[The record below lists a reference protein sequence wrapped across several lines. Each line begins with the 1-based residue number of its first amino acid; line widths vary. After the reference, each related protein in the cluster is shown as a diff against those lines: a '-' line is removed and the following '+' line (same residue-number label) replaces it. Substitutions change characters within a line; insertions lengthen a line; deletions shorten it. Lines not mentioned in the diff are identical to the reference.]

1 MEITNSGQ
9 GDSALK
15 RASDAAQA
23 AEAAAPG
30 PPAPEPAAATTPP
43 RPGEITPGTL
53 GVVFVHGIGSQLR
66 GETLLQWSGP
76 IVRAV
81 SGWAR
86 NTQGVIPA
94 DEADAVVRSEIDF
107 AGGSMPYVTV
117 RVPAVGAS
125 PGHGALEPQ
134 TWVMTE
140 AWWAQ
145 RVSPPPLGTMID
157 WCGPQ
162 GAVARIVER
171 IIAHLGGGG
180 SSSIG
185 ERIITALSKIGFGLF
200 VSTACTLLLL
210 LYAVAR
216 ALAAIVPIPA
226 IQQALTRIQL
236 DTLLTKWWG
245 EVYLLLDDPIQS
257 ANIRGRLNQMIT
269 ALREFGCERIAVI
282 AHSGGTIVSYMAL
295 SDPAY
300 DTRADTLITHGEA
313 IGMGRFIGADPRISG
328 QTLRLG
334 GGPTEPGRW
343 TDFWATHDPAP
354 CGQLPPEFTG
364 SDEAVV
370 DTPEWPG
377 NEHRRAV
384 RVWNRRSVLD
394 DHGTYWD
401 NDEEFVYPVLA
412 ELEAA
417 GRRAASSR
425 FRPSTLPGGDSW
437 VRRRWQRVAMLTLW
451 VRTLF
456 VVPLL
461 AAVGAFALGDVGM
474 VERLRDLVYGVVGAV
489 PGVADLANGAVAF
502 RLASPA
508 HEIVDAVGLLA
519 IGILVLAALV
529 HAALPI
535 GQSEVWPRGSWV
547 RYAVWVLDSAPAI
560 LVGAI
565 VLMGV
570 LAFGGWFR
578 GHGFDRRLPFL
589 VVGTVVALGLIVAV
603 VAWPR
608 SRAVVALHA
617 RAEQS
622 PASAAAGL
630 LFVVVALLLSIAY
643 ALIVDEGIRSWVAGA
658 LTAFVLFQALG
669 AVGKWRWRV
678 WDERER
684 EAFRA
689 RVAEPPGRGWPFV
702 QISLL
707 GASALLGGA
716 TILLD
721 WALGVTATV
730 VVVAV
735 LVVVSALRDAALR
748 ATPVQKEPARVPVP

>member
-1 MEITNSGQ
+1 MEITSSGQ

-23 AEAAAPG
+23 AGPVPG
-30 PPAPEPAAATTPP
+30 VPALEPAGEPKSQ
-43 RPGEITPGTL
+43 RPAEITPGTL
-53 GVVFVHGIGSQLR
+53 GIVFVHGIGSQLR
-66 GETLLQWSGP
+66 GETLLQWSSP

-81 SGWAR
+81 STWAR
-86 NTQGVIPA
+86 TSPGVIPG
-94 DEADAVVRSEIDF
+94 DEADVVVRSEVDF
-107 AGGSMPYVTV
+107 AGDSMPYVTV
-117 RVPAVGAS
+117 RVPGVEPAGGDGV
-125 PGHGALEPQ
+125 LEPQ

-157 WCGPQ
+157 WCGPE
-162 GAVARIVER
+162 GAVARVVER
-171 IIAHLGGGG
+171 IIAHLGGGQG
-180 SSSIG
+180 G
-185 ERIITALSKIGFGLF
+185 RFRDRIIDALSKIGFGLF
-200 VSTACTLLLL
+200 LSTACTLLLL

-216 ALAAIVPIPA
+216 ALAGVIPIPS
-226 IQQALTRIQL
+226 IQEALTKIQL

-257 ANIRGRLNQMIT
+257 ANIRGRLNQMIG

-300 DTRADTLITHGEA
+300 ETRADTLITHGEA
-313 IGMGRFIGADPRISG
+313 IGMGRFIAADPRLSG

-343 TDFWATHDPAP
+343 ADFWATHDPAP
-354 CGQLPPEFTG
+354 CGQLPPEFTQT
-364 SDEAVV
+364 DDAVV
-370 DTPEWPG
+370 DAPGWPG
-377 NEHRRAV
+377 NEDRRAV

-417 GRRAASSR
+417 GRPVAASR

-437 VRRRWQRVAMLTLW
+437 VRLRWQRVAMLTLW
-451 VRTLF
+451 IRTLF

-461 AAVGAFALGDVGM
+461 AAVGAFALGDVRM
-474 VERLRDLVYGVVGAV
+474 VDRLRDLAYGLVGAV
-489 PGVADLANGAVAF
+489 PGVGGAAEGIVGF

-508 HEIVDAVGLLA
+508 HEVVDAVGLLA
-519 IGILVLAALV
+519 IGMIVLAALV

-535 GQSEVWPRGSWV
+535 GQSGVWPRESWV
-547 RYAVWVLDSAPAI
+547 RSAVWVLDSAPGI
-560 LVGAI
+560 LVIA
-565 VLMGV
+565 VMLMGV

-589 VVGTVVALGLIVAV
+589 VVGTVVALGLVAV
-603 VAWPR
+603 ALAWPR
-608 SRAVVALHA
+608 SRPVEAIHA
-617 RAEQS
+617 RAERS
-622 PASAAAGL
+622 PAWVAAGL
-630 LFVVVALLLSIAY
+630 LFIVVAVILSIAY
-643 ALIVDEGIRSWVAGA
+643 ALIADEGIRSWVAGTVA
-658 LTAFVLFQALG
+658 AFVLFQALG
-669 AVGKWRWRV
+669 AVGRWRWRV

-689 RVAEPPGRGWPFV
+689 RMAQPPRRGWPFIQV
-702 QISLL
+702 ALL
-707 GASALLGGA
+707 GISALLGGA

-721 WALGVTATV
+721 WDFGVTVTILV
-730 VVVAV
+730 VGI
-735 LVVVSALRDAALR
+735 LVVVSVLRDAALR
-748 ATPVQKEPARVPVP
+748 ATPVSNEPVVAETA